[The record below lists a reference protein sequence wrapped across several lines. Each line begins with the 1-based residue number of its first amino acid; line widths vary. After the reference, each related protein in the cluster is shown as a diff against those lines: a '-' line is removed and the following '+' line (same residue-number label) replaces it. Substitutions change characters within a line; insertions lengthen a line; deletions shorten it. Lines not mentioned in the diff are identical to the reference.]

1 MFPLLAERKGNMLT
15 DKMVV
20 ILFGFMFIMG
30 IIGLLIPTPADPFM
44 VAGKIFLGIMLIV
57 AVVVVVACIVWK
69 LREE

>member
-1 MFPLLAERKGNMLT
+1 MFPLPTERKGNMLT

-20 ILFGFMFIMG
+20 ILFGFIFIMG
-30 IIGLLIPTPADPFM
+30 IIGLLIPTSADPFM

-57 AVVVVVACIVWK
+57 AAVVAVACIVWK

>member
-1 MFPLLAERKGNMLT
+1 MIT

-30 IIGLLIPTPADPFM
+30 IIGLLIPTSADPFM

-57 AVVVVVACIVWK
+57 AVVVAVTYMILE
-69 LREE
+69 LRER